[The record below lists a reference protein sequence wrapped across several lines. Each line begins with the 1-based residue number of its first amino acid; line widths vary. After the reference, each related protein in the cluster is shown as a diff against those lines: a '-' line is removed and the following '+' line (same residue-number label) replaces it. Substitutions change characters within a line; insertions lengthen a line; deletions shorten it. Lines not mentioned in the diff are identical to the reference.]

1 MAVARRSIID
11 KETPGFYHCM
21 NRCVRRTF
29 LCGIDKV
36 TGKDY
41 NHRKDWLEQR
51 MASLCDIFAIN
62 IYAYSIMDNHY
73 HIVLYV
79 DPSEPQNWS
88 DEQVAERWLLAYPGR
103 LGLPENAKQRELKK
117 QSIMGDQA
125 KLKTYRKRLGNLSWF
140 MGRLNEPIAKQSNI
154 EDFCSGAFWHRF
166 LRPAKPAYITS
177 M

>member
-51 MASLCDIFAIN
+51 MVSLCDIFAIN
-62 IYAYSIMDNHY
+62 IYAYSVMDNHY
-73 HIVLYV
+73 HIVLYT
-79 DPSEPQNWS
+79 DPREPLSWS

-103 LGLPENAKQRELKK
+103 LNLPENSDKRALKK
-117 QSIMGDQA
+117 
-125 KLKTYRKRLGNLSWF
+125 
-140 MGRLNEPIAKQSNI
+140 ENI
-154 EDFCSGAFWHRF
+154 IKKNTINNIGHH
-166 LRPAKPAYITS
+166 
-177 M
+177 